1 MEVIRPFVMLAPI
14 NHFDIKICEFVEHLE
29 MSEGFKKYNDSYHV
43 ICNVPLHLLVD
54 CLFKNS
60 RISIGH
66 KHGINILN
74 RMAKLDITELFK
86 IYDSIC
92 EHQYVSVFH
101 MCKAVSSSDC
111 GLNYCKSH
119 NFTV

>member
-14 NHFDIKICEFVEHLE
+14 THFDIKICKFVEHLE
-29 MSEGFKKYNDSYHV
+29 MSEGFEKYNNFYLV
-43 ICNVPLHLLVD
+43 IFNVPLHLLVD

-66 KHGINILN
+66 KHHINILN

-86 IYDSIC
+86 IHDSIC
-92 EHQYVSVFH
+92 EHRYMSVFCV
-101 MCKAVSSSDC
+101 CKEVSSSER
-111 GLNYCKSH
+111 GLKYR
-119 NFTV
+119 